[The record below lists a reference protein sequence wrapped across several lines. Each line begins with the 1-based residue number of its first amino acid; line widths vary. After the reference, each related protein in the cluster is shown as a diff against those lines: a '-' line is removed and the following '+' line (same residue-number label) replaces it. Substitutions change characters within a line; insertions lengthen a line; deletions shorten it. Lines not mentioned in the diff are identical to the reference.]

1 MKSYGFG
8 LESKLT
14 WMSKLIVVSAWNRPL
29 HQGKDVGKTFFIEQE
44 KKSTFAGS
52 GFQGTLKPLQ
62 YLLTGRHS
70 RRQAGQEFSEVH

>member
-14 WMSKLIVVSAWNRPL
+14 WMNKLIVVSAWNRPL

-52 GFQGTLKPLQ
+52 GF
-62 YLLTGRHS
+62 
-70 RRQAGQEFSEVH
+70 